1 MEGALGADL
10 LIGLGG
16 TANQVCA
23 GLGIPVLSICEKGK
37 LVQKKLL
44 GDAEVLGISES
55 PKLLPKRPGPCWKI
69 PRNVP
74 GWGRAGREAMGPSG
88 SLERIAAT
96 LDARFGWGNR
106 CVVYDVFRRYCGC
119 EDPLKEE

>member
-1 MEGALGADL
+1 VAGALGADL

-23 GLGIPVLSICEKGK
+23 GLGIPVLSIREKGK

-44 GDAEVLGISES
+44 GDAEVLV
-55 PKLLPKRPGPCWKI
+55 
-69 PRNVP
+69 PRDP
-74 GWGRAGREAMGPSG
+74 QALAQKAWALWEDPEERTRMGQAGREAMGSPG

-96 LDARFGWGNR
+96 LDAQFGWGNR
-106 CVVYDVFRRYCGC
+106 CAVYDVFRRYCGC